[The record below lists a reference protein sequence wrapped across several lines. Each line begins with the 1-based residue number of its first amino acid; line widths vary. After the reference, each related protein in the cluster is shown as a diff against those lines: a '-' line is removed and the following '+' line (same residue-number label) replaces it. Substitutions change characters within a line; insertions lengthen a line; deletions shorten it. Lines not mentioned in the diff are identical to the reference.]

1 MKELEQIL
9 QLWETATAGGESAIL
24 ATVVKTQGSSYRLPG
39 ARMLLT
45 KLGQYAGSIS
55 GGCLEADLL
64 KKAWWLTENGP
75 AIRRYDTTSEGEI
88 ASDAFGLGCN
98 GIVHVLLERVDSG
111 SEVLKLLREVRTHR
125 QLATIAHVVHPVG
138 QAGEKLILG
147 LQPHAA
153 DSRLPQ
159 FMEGR
164 EVFVETLAPAVRL
177 LVFGAGQDAVPLVG
191 LAKYLGWQV
200 FVFDGRSHYARREKF
215 PEADAV
221 IVWSKGT
228 PPNVDHWTAA
238 VVMTHSYNQDL
249 EVLRELAPLPL
260 RYLGLLGP
268 HKRTAQLLID
278 AGLNNA
284 PQAGIYSPTGLDI
297 GADGP
302 HQVALAILAEIQASL
317 NGREGGA
324 LRKRTGSIHSAA

>member
-9 QLWETATAGGESAIL
+9 QLWETATAAGETAVL
-24 ATVVKTQGSSYRLPG
+24 ATVVKTEGSSYRLPG

-45 KLGQYAGSIS
+45 KLGQSAGSIS

-75 AIRRYDTTSEGEI
+75 AVRRYDTTSEGEI

-111 SEVLKLLREVRTHR
+111 SEVLHLVRKVR
-125 QLATIAHVVHPVG
+125 ASRRPALIAHVIGPREEAG
-138 QAGEKLILG
+138 QRLLISEVDSCLAEFEAGRQLFL
-147 LQPHAA
+147 
-153 DSRLPQ
+153 
-159 FMEGR
+159 
-164 EVFVETLAPAVRL
+164 ETLTPAVRL
-177 LVFGAGQDAVPLVG
+177 LIFGAGQDAIPLSS

-200 FVFDGRSHYARREKF
+200 FVSDGRSHYARREKF

-221 IVWSKGT
+221 TVWSKGT
-228 PPNVDHWTAA
+228 PPEIDAWTAA
-238 VVMTHSYNQDL
+238 VIMTHSYSQDL

-268 HKRTAQLLID
+268 HKRTAQLLAD
-278 AGLNNA
+278 AGLQSDPVA
-284 PQAGIYSPTGLDI
+284 IIHSPTGLDI

-302 HQVALAILAEIQASL
+302 DQVALAILAEIQATL
-317 NGREGGA
+317 NGRDGGA
-324 LRKRTGSIHSAA
+324 LRKRIGSIHSIA

>member
-9 QLWETATAGGESAIL
+9 QLWGTATATGESAIL

-64 KKAWWLTENGP
+64 KKAWWLTEKGP
-75 AIRRYDTTSEGEI
+75 TVRRYDTTSEGEI

-98 GIVHVLLERVDSG
+98 GIVHVLLERVDSQ
-111 SEVLKLLREVRTHR
+111 SEILKLLREVLAHR
-125 QLATIAHVVHPVG
+125 QPATVAHVFSPLE
-138 QAGEKLILG
+138 QAGQRLL
-147 LQPHAA
+147 LNPN
-153 DSRLPQ
+153 DPRLPQ
-159 FMEGR
+159 FMDGR
-164 EVFVETLAPAVRL
+164 QVFVETITPAVRL
-177 LVFGAGQDAVPLVG
+177 LIFGAGQDAVPLAS
-191 LAKYLGWQV
+191 LAKYFGWQV

-215 PEADAV
+215 PEADGV
-221 IVWSKGT
+221 TVWTKGT
-228 PPNVDHWTAA
+228 PPVVDHWTAA
-238 VVMTHSYNQDL
+238 VVMTHSYTQDL
-249 EVLRELAPLPL
+249 EVLRELAPLHL

-268 HKRTAQLLID
+268 HKRTVQLLTD
-278 AGLNNA
+278 AGLEGTTPA
-284 PQAGIYSPTGLDI
+284 SIHSPTGLDI

-302 HQVALAILAEIQASL
+302 HQVALAILAEIQAAL

-324 LRKRTGSIHSAA
+324 LRKRTGSIHSVA